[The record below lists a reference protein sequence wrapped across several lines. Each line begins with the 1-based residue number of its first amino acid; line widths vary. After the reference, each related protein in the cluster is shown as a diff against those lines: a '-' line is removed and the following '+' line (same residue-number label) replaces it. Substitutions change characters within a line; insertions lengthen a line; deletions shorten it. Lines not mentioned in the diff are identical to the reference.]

1 MTTRANEVSEGREA
15 VYVFVYGTLKNGYG
29 NNRLLLGETFIGE
42 AVTIPHEYTMIDGGF
57 PYVLL
62 GGVFHIKGEL
72 WAVENDDTLLSL
84 DALEGV
90 RYDHYKR
97 HTTDVKLVKPNE
109 AAPEG
114 EIGDVYSALMYVAS
128 DNTKQMIES
137 HKSAHMVPIDKTN
150 VCEWHRGSRR

>member
-1 MTTRANEVSEGREA
+1 MDRMSTRANEVSEGREA

-29 NNRLLLGETFIGE
+29 NNRLLQGETFIGE

-72 WAVENDDTLLSL
+72 WAVEHEDTILSL

-97 HTTDVKLVKPNE
+97 HITDVKLVKAN
-109 AAPEG
+109 
-114 EIGDVYSALMYVAS
+114 GDVYSAIMYVAS
-128 DNTKQMIES
+128 DNTQKMIES
-137 HKSAHMVPIDKTN
+137 HKSTHMVPIDKTN
-150 VCEWHRGSRR
+150 VCEWQHPARRGSHR